1 MLDEIID
8 LLDTFDIILWSVFF
22 LVPTGRLSEI
32 DLISAEEFEQVFD
45 KLYQT
50 SQRVLF
56 DINSTDAQH
65 YGRYLLQHC
74 TEARRLS
81 EQPAHTYNRM
91 PQFSQSLV
99 GIDSPDGIG
108 CAPCGSNDGKGFVFI
123 SHLGKVYPSG
133 FLPLSGGN
141 VCRQSLSDIYRNSP
155 LFRKLCD
162 SRNLEGKCG
171 VCEHREICGGSR
183 ARSFAVTGD
192 MFAEEAC
199 CVYEPKR
206 PTACRDQ
213 STRASV

>member
-91 PQFSQSLV
+91 PQFSLSRWHRFARRHRPCAVRQQRWQRFRLHLASRQGLSQRIPAAV
-99 GIDSPDGIG
+99 GRQRVPPV
-108 CAPCGSNDGKGFVFI
+108 AVR
-123 SHLGKVYPSG
+123 HLSQLAA
-133 FLPLSGGN
+133 LP
-141 VCRQSLSDIYRNSP
+141 Q
-155 LFRKLCD
+155 
-162 SRNLEGKCG
+162 
-171 VCEHREICGGSR
+171 
-183 ARSFAVTGD
+183 AV
-192 MFAEEAC
+192 
-199 CVYEPKR
+199 R
-206 PTACRDQ
+206 
-213 STRASV
+213 